1 MSGLNKKNNKGMTL
15 VEVVVVLSIFTV
27 LSLAVSNRIAAF
39 YKMNAYTISQSYQV
53 SNARR
58 GVDTLVRDVRE
69 MTYADDGSF
78 PVSVMEDHKIGFFSD
93 IDRDDSVEYV
103 EYELMSTT
111 TLQKR
116 VYDAIGS
123 PPVYDT
129 STADEVFTLSE
140 YVQNLNQGTVTF
152 KYYDDSGNSVLNVTD
167 VRYVTVQT
175 IINIDPIRDPGEFML
190 RSSAAPRNL
199 KDNL

>member
-27 LSLAVSNRIAAF
+27 LSLAVSNSIAAF

-140 YVQNLNQGTVTF
+140 YVQNLNQGTATF